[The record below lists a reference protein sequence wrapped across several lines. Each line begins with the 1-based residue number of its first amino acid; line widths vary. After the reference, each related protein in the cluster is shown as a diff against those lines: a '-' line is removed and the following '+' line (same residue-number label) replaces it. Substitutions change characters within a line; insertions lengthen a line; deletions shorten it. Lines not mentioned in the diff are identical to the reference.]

1 MNYETFTLDNGIRLI
16 HLRTNSLVAH
26 LALLVHTGSRD
37 EEKNEHGI
45 AHLIEHLLFKGTKR
59 RKAYHIISR
68 LEDVG
73 GELNAYTTK
82 EETCVYASFL
92 KEHLTRAVELIR
104 DIMFNSVF
112 NQKEIIREKN
122 VIIDEINSCLDNPGE
137 LIFDEFEELLFKE
150 HPLGRNILGTPE
162 SLEST
167 GREDILRFTEQN
179 YATEEIVIC
188 SIGNFSFKRIKN
200 IITRYF
206 QDIPAKPRKKLR
218 YQMNDIS
225 PVQVCKEKNTYQA
238 HNIIGNTGYAITDDR
253 RMGLHLLNN
262 IIGGPGMNSRL
273 NMALRER
280 NGYSYNTESHYQT
293 YTDTGVLYI
302 YFSSDKNKSNN
313 CKEIVLR
320 ELRKL
325 RNNRLGNLQLLK
337 AKRQLM
343 GQIAISAEHH
353 ENLLMSMARSYL
365 IFNKANSLQ
374 EIRKKIDRV
383 TADQILEIANEI
395 LDENKLFFLTY
406 I

>member
-37 EEKNEHGI
+37 EEENEHGM
-45 AHLIEHLLFKGTKR
+45 AHLIEHLLFKGTKK

-82 EETCVYASFL
+82 EETCIYASFL
-92 KEHLTRAVELIR
+92 KEHFTRAIELMR

-112 NQKEIIREKN
+112 NEKEITREKN
-122 VIIDEINSCLDNPGE
+122 VIINEINSYLDNPGE

-150 HPLGRNILGTPE
+150 HPLGNNILGTPE
-162 SLEST
+162 SLESAS
-167 GREDILRFTEQN
+167 RADILRFTEQN

-188 SIGNFSFKRIKN
+188 SVGNFPFKRLKN

-206 QDIPAKPRKKLR
+206 QDIPAKPRMRFR
-218 YQMNDIS
+218 YHVNDNS
-225 PVQVCKEKNTYQA
+225 SLLVNKEKNTYQS
-238 HNIIGNTGYAITDDR
+238 HTIIGNIGYAITDER

-280 NGYSYNTESHYQT
+280 NGYSYNTESHYNA
-293 YTDTGVLYI
+293 YTDTGVLTI
-302 YFSSDKNKSNN
+302 YFSSDKNKLSS
-313 CKEIVLR
+313 CKKIVFR

-325 RNNRLGNLQLLK
+325 RNNRLSDIQLLK

-353 ENLLMSMARSYL
+353 ESLLLTMAKSYL
-365 IFNKANSLQ
+365 IFNKVDSLE
-374 EIRKKIDRV
+374 EIRKKIDILS
-383 TADQILEIANEI
+383 AGQILEIANEV
-395 LDENKLFFLTY
+395 LNENKLFCLTY
-406 I
+406 L